1 MLLRDDVIGFWALV
15 LSGKD
20 LLTLVCLYWIQ
31 VVCKNKVK
39 LSKGNLL
46 FLLFKILKLFE
57 HRVMYTSTSV
67 FQTFLGGSSQG
78 CCRLKWGSN
87 GYFCKVQEIIL
98 VWCAERCGIELI
110 KEIIYLK
117 VVPQCFRSCQV
128 GRKCL
133 LQLRGWLHSPPELRP
148 RSP

>member
-1 MLLRDDVIGFWALV
+1 MLLRDDVIGFWVFV

-20 LLTLVCLYWIQ
+20 LLALICLSWIQ
-31 VVCKNKVK
+31 VVCKKVK
-39 LSKGNLL
+39 LLKGNLL

-57 HRVMYTSTSV
+57 HWVYIHVSFSDM
-67 FQTFLGGSSQG
+67 FLGGSSQG

-87 GYFCKVQEIIL
+87 GCFCKVQEIIL
-98 VWCAERCGIELI
+98 GWRAEHCGLELI

-117 VVPQCFRSCQV
+117 LAPQCFRSCQV

-133 LQLRGWLHSPPELRP
+133 LQLRGMAPQRPPQQRP